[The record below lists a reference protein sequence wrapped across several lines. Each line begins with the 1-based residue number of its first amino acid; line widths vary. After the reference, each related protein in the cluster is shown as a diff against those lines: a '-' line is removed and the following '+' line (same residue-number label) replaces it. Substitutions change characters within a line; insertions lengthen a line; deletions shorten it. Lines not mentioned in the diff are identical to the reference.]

1 MPGDLTVK
9 RGTLALLLASAGLS
23 GSCSSTDVTTGFAGL
38 SGTFDVTLANNLVF
52 VTSSDRDE
60 LRVLD
65 LASNPRTFVP
75 APNPLEALSIPVL
88 DRPDALT
95 RDVAYNAE
103 GNDVPGPYI
112 YARSSGSSEVSVV
125 ASARDQLRQVARLQA
140 PSIVTAFAAR
150 SPAEGSGGPSTLY
163 YAIQDPDGIFSADTG
178 GARVLRQEIPGPDA
192 LQAAEPAAIP
202 EPVTVFC
209 LQPGESILSMT
220 MLAGQGQFAV
230 ATRQASGR
238 SGRTLLVTDSGPVA
252 DCLQPSA
259 PTVDL
264 SEGFG
269 NVPVRL
275 LVSHPRI
282 VIPDVE
288 AINAGRYIFG
298 VRDEASCSAA
308 RECSG
313 VLAVDTESSP
323 PGQTARDL
331 SGAPMLP
338 IFPAGGLPTG
348 LALVPDAPLRIVLDD
363 GSATE
368 VRVPLLG
375 VMPSSNGYISLFSA
389 SDLRQFDLSGASARS
404 SVALLDSNE
413 QSLVIETAD
422 LVTVTQDQTLQSTVL
437 YEGSV
442 PNGFYRIIYQGAL
455 PGLSGLPRE
464 LSTPRL
470 FEVEAT
476 AAASARA
483 GDIIVLEGTDVLC
496 AVDLPI
502 ASVEPVA
509 GTTRVRFAIADSQE
523 IPTDCASLPRF
534 TVRAGGDQPFVLFNE
549 AGTFLS
555 RDVTGASSYS
565 IPTEYFF
572 HPDTFYFD
580 DDSNPQTP
588 PVPNLSKFPQPP
600 PPLRIR
606 VAAVGREVRRGDR
619 YAVSVI
625 SGIRNYIFTPDVT
638 AGTGLAFY
646 TLPGPVVAAQDRSAT
661 FAYIAYPSADGILQV
676 GFQGLTDNRAQSLA
690 LVPFE

>member
-1 MPGDLTVK
+1 MK

-23 GSCSSTDVTTGFAGL
+23 GSCSSTNMTTGFAGL

-65 LASNPRTFVP
+65 LTSNPRTFVP

-112 YARSSGSSEVSVV
+112 YARSSGSSEISVV
-125 ASARDQLRQVARLQA
+125 ASARDQLRQVTRLRA
-140 PSIVTAFAAR
+140 ASIVTAFSAR

-163 YAIQDPDGIFSADTG
+163 YAIQDPDGIFGADTG
-178 GARVLRQEIPGPDA
+178 GARVMRQELPGPEA
-192 LQAAEPAAIP
+192 LQAAEPTVIP

-209 LQPGESILSMT
+209 LQPGESILAMT
-220 MLAGQGQFAV
+220 MLAGQDRFAV

-275 LVSHPRI
+275 LVSHPRLA
-282 VIPDVE
+282 IPDVE

-298 VRDEASCSAA
+298 IRDESACSAA

-363 GSATE
+363 GSAPTIQ
-368 VRVPLLG
+368 VPLLG
-375 VMPSSNGYISLFSA
+375 IMPSSNGYISLFSA
-389 SDLRQFDLSGASARS
+389 SDLRQFDLSVAPARAT
-404 SVALLDSNE
+404 VALRDSNE
-413 QSLVIETAD
+413 IPIVIETAD
-422 LVTVTQDQTLQSTVL
+422 LVTVTQDPTLQSTVL

-442 PNGFYRIIYQGAL
+442 PNGFYRIIYQGGL
-455 PGLSGLPRE
+455 PGLNSLPRD
-464 LSTPRL
+464 LSTPRR

-476 AAASARA
+476 VGAAARV
-483 GDIIVLEGTDVLC
+483 GDIVVLESPDALC
-496 AVDLPI
+496 AIDLPI
-502 ASVEPVA
+502 ASVEPVT

-523 IPTDCASLPRF
+523 IPADCANLTRF
-534 TVRAGGDQPFVLFNE
+534 TVRAGGDQPFVLFDD
-549 AGTFLS
+549 AGNFLS

-565 IPTEYFF
+565 LPTEYFF
-572 HPDTFYFD
+572 HAEGFYVD
-580 DDSNPQTP
+580 DDADPQTP
-588 PVPNLSKFPQPP
+588 PVPNLSRFPQPP
-600 PPLRIR
+600 PPLHIR
-606 VAAVGREVRRGDR
+606 VVAVGREVRRGDR
-619 YAVSVI
+619 YAVTVS
-625 SGIRNYIFTPDVT
+625 SGIRNYIFTPDAS

-646 TLPGPVVAAQDRSAT
+646 TLPGPVVAAQDRSAR

-676 GFQGLTDNRAQSLA
+676 GMEGLTDNRAQSLA

>member
-1 MPGDLTVK
+1 MK
-9 RGTLALLLASAGLS
+9 RSTLALLLASAGLS
-23 GSCSSTDVTTGFAGL
+23 GSCSATDATTGFAGL
-38 SGTFDVTLANNLVF
+38 SGTFDVTLANDLVF

-112 YARSSGSSEVSVV
+112 YARSSGSSEISVV
-125 ASARDQLRQVARLQA
+125 AAAREQLRQVARLQA
-140 PSIVTAFAAR
+140 ASIVTAFAAR
-150 SPAEGSGGPSTLY
+150 SPAEGSGGSSALY
-163 YAIQDPDGIFSADTG
+163 YAIQDPDGLFSADTG
-178 GARVLRQEIPGPDA
+178 GARVMRQDLPGPEA
-192 LQAAEPAAIP
+192 LLTAEPGTLP

-209 LQPGESILSMT
+209 LQPGESILAMT
-220 MLAGQGQFAV
+220 MLAGTDQFAL

-252 DCLQPSA
+252 DCLQAST

-264 SEGFG
+264 SAGFG

-275 LVSHPRI
+275 LASHPRAD
-282 VIPDVE
+282 IPD
-288 AINAGRYIFG
+288 AGSINAGRYIFG
-298 VRDEASCSAA
+298 IRDESACSAA
-308 RECSG
+308 RECTG

-348 LALVPDAPLRIVLDD
+348 LALIPDPRIRIVLDD
-363 GSATE
+363 GSTNDG

-375 VMPSSNGYISLFSA
+375 VMPSSNGYITLFSA
-389 SDLRQFDLSGASARS
+389 SDLRQFDLSAATARS
-404 SVALLDSNE
+404 SVALLDSGE
-413 QSLVIETAD
+413 VPLTIETAD
-422 LVTVTQDQTLQSTVL
+422 LVTVTQDPSLQRTVL

-442 PNGFYRIIYQGAL
+442 PNGFYRIIYQGGL
-455 PGLSGLPRE
+455 PGLSSLPRDPA
-464 LSTPRL
+464 TPRL
-470 FEVEAT
+470 FEAEAAVAT
-476 AAASARA
+476 TARA
-483 GDIIVLEGTDVLC
+483 GDILVLESAEALC
-496 AVDLPI
+496 TIDLPI

-509 GTTRVRFAIADSQE
+509 GTSRVRFVIADSQE
-523 IPTDCASLPRF
+523 IPADCASLTRF
-534 TVRAGGDQPFVLFNE
+534 TVRAGGAQPFVLFNE

-555 RDVTGASSYS
+555 RDVTGESSYS
-565 IPTEYFF
+565 VPTEYFF
-572 HPDTFYFD
+572 HPEGFYFD
-580 DDSNPQTP
+580 EDSNPQTP
-588 PVPNLSKFPQPP
+588 PVPNLSRFPQPP
-600 PPLRIR
+600 PPLHIR

-619 YAVSVI
+619 YAVTVI

-646 TLPGPVVAAQDRSAT
+646 TLPGPVVAAQNREADM
-661 FAYIAYPSADGILQV
+661 AYIAYPSADGILQV
-676 GFQGLTDNRAQSLA
+676 GFRALTDNRAQSLA

>member
-1 MPGDLTVK
+1 MK
-9 RGTLALLLASAGLS
+9 RSTLALLLASAGLS
-23 GSCSSTDVTTGFAGL
+23 GSCSATDATTGFAGL

-65 LASNPRTFVP
+65 LDSNPRTFIP

-112 YARSSGSSEVSVV
+112 YARSSGSPEISVV
-125 ASARDQLRQVARLQA
+125 AAARDQLRQVARLQA
-140 PSIVTAFAAR
+140 ASIVTAFAAR
-150 SPAEGSGGPSTLY
+150 SPAEGSGGPSGLY
-163 YAIQDPDGIFSADTG
+163 YAIQDPDGLFTADTG
-178 GARVLRQEIPGPDA
+178 GARVMRQDLPGPEA
-192 LQAAEPAAIP
+192 LAAAEPGSLPA
-202 EPVTVFC
+202 PVTVFC
-209 LQPGESILSMT
+209 LQPGESILAMT
-220 MLAGQGQFAV
+220 MLAGPDTFAL

-238 SGRTLLVTDSGPVA
+238 SGRTLLVTDAGPVA
-252 DCLQPSA
+252 DCLQPST

-264 SEGFG
+264 SAGFG
-269 NVPVRL
+269 NVPVRIL
-275 LVSHPRI
+275 ASHPR
-282 VIPDVE
+282 VDIPD
-288 AINAGRYIFG
+288 AGSINAGRYIFG
-298 VRDEASCSAA
+298 VRDESACSAA

-348 LALVPDAPLRIVLDD
+348 LALVPDPNLRFVLDN
-363 GSATE
+363 GAETRP
-368 VRVPLLG
+368 RVPLLG
-375 VMPSSNGYISLFSA
+375 VMPSSNGYITLFSA
-389 SDLRQFDLSGASARS
+389 SDLRQFDLSAATARS
-404 SVALLDSNE
+404 TVALLDSNE
-413 QSLVIETAD
+413 LPVTIETTD
-422 LVTVTQDQTLQSTVL
+422 LVTVTQDPTLQRTVL

-442 PNGFYRIIYQGAL
+442 SNGFYRIIYQGGL
-455 PGLSGLPRE
+455 PGLSSLPRDPA
-464 LSTPRL
+464 TPRL
-470 FEVEAT
+470 FEAEA
-476 AAASARA
+476 AVASTARA
-483 GDIIVLEGTDVLC
+483 GDILVLESPEALC
-496 AVDLPI
+496 AIDLPI

-509 GTTRVRFAIADSQE
+509 GTSRVRFVIADSQE
-523 IPTDCASLPRF
+523 IPADCASLTRF

-565 IPTEYFF
+565 VPTEYFF
-572 HPDTFYFD
+572 HPDGFYFD

-588 PVPNLSKFPQPP
+588 PVPNLSLFPQPP
-600 PPLRIR
+600 PPLHIR
-606 VAAVGREVRRGDR
+606 VAAVGRELRRGDR
-619 YAVSVI
+619 YAVTVI
-625 SGIRNYIFTPDVT
+625 SGIRNYVFTPDVA

-646 TLPGPVVAAQDRSAT
+646 TLPGPVVAAQNREANM
-661 FAYIAYPSADGILQV
+661 AYIAYPSADGILQV
-676 GFQGLTDNRAQSLA
+676 GFEGLTDNRAQSLA